1 MKAAVCAICLA
12 LVAAGALSA
21 QSVISAKA
29 GLVNYTEGKVLLD
42 SKEVQIKT
50 GSFPQMKENSELR
63 TEDGRAEVLLAPG
76 VYLRIGENSAVK
88 LASDRLTDTRLELLS
103 GTAIVECSEL
113 LKEDAITLT
122 YKDAQISLVKNG
134 LYRLDSEPAQLRVYD
149 GEAHVQ
155 QSGQTQ
161 DVRRGKQLPLNGV
174 SVAEKF
180 DTKTGDALYR
190 WARRRGEYL
199 AMANPSAS
207 KYVRDRGLFLNG
219 SSWIY
224 NPYFGMY
231 TFVPMNGICNSY
243 WGYQFWSPGRVYL
256 VYNPPA
262 PATGG
267 GIPNAVHSGGYTT
280 IPHTSAGT
288 SGVVASAAPTA
299 APSAASAPVA
309 RESGQAGS
317 RGR

>member
-1 MKAAVCAICLA
+1 MKAAVCATYA
-12 LVAAGALSA
+12 LLVFAGAVSA

-42 SKEVQIKT
+42 NKEVQLKT
-50 GSFPQMKENSELR
+50 GNFPQMKENSELR

-76 VYLRIGENSAVK
+76 VFLRVGENTAIK
-88 LASDRLTDTRLELLS
+88 LASDRLTDTRVELLS

-113 LKEDAITLT
+113 FKDDAVTLT
-122 YKDAQISLVKNG
+122 YKDARIGLVKNG

-155 QSGQTQ
+155 QAGQTQ
-161 DVRRGKQLPLNGV
+161 DVRKGKLLPLNGV

-190 WARRRGEYL
+190 WARRRGEWL

-207 KYVRDRGLFLNG
+207 KYVRDRGMFLNG
-219 SSWIY
+219 SSWIF
-224 NPYFGMY
+224 NPFFGMY
-231 TFVPMNGICNSY
+231 TYVPMHGVYNSY
-243 WGYQFWSPGRVYL
+243 WGYRFWSPRQVYM
-256 VYNPPA
+256 VYNPP
-262 PATGG
+262 PVMGSGG
-267 GIPNAVHSGGYTT
+267 GIPGTSHGGYSTV
-280 IPHTSAGT
+280 PQTSAGT

-317 RGR
+317 RSR